1 MCLQQLWVPVDSALH
16 CNCELSHVWSHSVSP
31 CNATHG
37 HCGGRHVCVCLYVSG
52 VTEAHSPVPPKSTKA
67 HLDLTQTALFA
78 NKNTPSPKLDLPFFF
93 LLVIVFLLLFTP
105 LPFVLPATFNLVTC
119 LFAPYPRPLCWQTGG
134 LLKVEGKVW
143 WAFIKWAQGKDCL
156 AK

>member
-1 MCLQQLWVPVDSALH
+1 MCLQQLQVLVDLALC

-37 HCGGRHVCVCLYVSG
+37 HCVGRCVCVRSYWGTFPCA
-52 VTEAHSPVPPKSTKA
+52 TQKHHSTSWFNPNWPFREQKHT
-67 HLDLTQTALFA
+67 
-78 NKNTPSPKLDLPFFF
+78 LPWTFFSF
-93 LLVIVFLLLFTP
+93 LLVIGFLLLFIP

-119 LFAPYPRPLCWQTGG
+119 LFSPYPRPLLWQSGG

-143 WAFIKWAQGKDCL
+143 QAFIKWARRKDWL
-156 AK
+156 AG